1 MYSHSHDEDAALQ
14 VLVLEHGNKIKNIAQ
29 VFLKV
34 VCQVCVL
41 TSIIQSEEKKNPLSF
56 LTVEIEKIFFP
67 ENCGKVAN
75 LNADMTKL
83 WKAKSCHFVT

>member
-1 MYSHSHDEDAALQ
+1 MVTRS
-14 VLVLEHGNKIKNIAQ
+14 KIVTQ

-34 VCQVCVL
+34 VCQLCVL
-41 TSIIQSEEKKNPLSF
+41 TSIIQSEEKKDPLSF
-56 LTVEIEKIFFP
+56 LTVEIEKIFFLKD
-67 ENCGKVAN
+67 CGKVAN